1 MSSSANAQNLLV
13 NVFRP
18 VYRYEI
24 PPGDSNSIFI
34 PKLEMSNID
43 TYSGN
48 SVSVFTAAVG
58 DANSNVYVGRDAG
71 NPYTTL
77 NACRFVSAFGYGAAA
92 GISNVSNSTFLG
104 YNAGAGASG
113 VTSNVILGDNA
124 QGNGSSNV
132 RIGSS
137 NTGTGSRNVSVGTVS
152 STSTYSNCI
161 LLGPGITATQDYQFR
176 VGASYLYGDLS
187 TNWFGVGR
195 ATPMDPT
202 NGKFD
207 VSGNVNIEGQVGIN
221 KIPVRTL
228 DLNGNF
234 RAVDALGTLDFSSGV
249 LTVNGVASSFSSGV
263 MTVDG
268 VTASTGGF
276 ASIRG
281 SAVVGNTSNVPI
293 GTLKNGLVMVAVR
306 SGSANF
312 DGRTSFI
319 LDTTSPTVSNLS
331 SNKSATTTVNFTSN
345 SINISNTTGGSLTYD
360 WSITYFPLP

>member
-18 VYRYEI
+18 VYTY
-24 PPGDSNSIFI
+24 DVANTLFI

-58 DANSNVYVGRDAG
+58 DANSNVYVGSNAG

-104 YNAGAGASG
+104 YNAGAGAAG

-137 NTGTGSRNVSVGTVS
+137 NTGTGSSNVSIGTSS

-161 LLGPGITATQDYQFR
+161 LLGRGITATENNQFR

-234 RAVDALGTLDFSSGV
+234 RAVDALGTLDFS
-249 LTVNGVASSFSSGV
+249 NGVTSSSN
-263 MTVDG
+263 
-268 VTASTGGF
+268 GF
-276 ASIRG
+276 ASRTGTISNAAIG
-281 SAVVGNTSNVPI
+281 STTSI
-293 GTLKNGLVMVAVR
+293 GTLKKGVILVSAQDTASASHYESVMSYCLNPANG
-306 SGSANF
+306 
-312 DGRTSFI
+312 
-319 LDTTSPTVSNLS
+319 S
-331 SNKSATTTVNFTSN
+331 SSVDMTSN
-345 SINISNTTGGSLTYD
+345 VQLGNVTVVFESGGSNIQISNATAIRSIA